1 MDSACSIIL
10 YHLFFVSP
18 SRRKWNYTYDK
29 YLQVTS
35 TGSYRSSKNDQIK
48 QCSIYHVQWRNAN
61 KGQFIWLLNYW
72 ILVNPS
78 FPSPLQE
85 SLLESWNQDPK
96 ANKLLKHMN
105 PRPTPMLMWSVYDSM
120 PIYIAGPTKP
130 RFSHSINLNLEF
142 NWNGQ
147 LRSQY
152 NVVSMRI
159 CPLNVTV
166 PGTIKPQMKRGRGI
180 NWRIYWFFTT
190 KVSLSS
196 VLAIIRF

>member
-1 MDSACSIIL
+1 MDSACPIIL

-72 ILVNPS
+72 ILVNPR

-120 PIYIAGPTKP
+120 VILLDQQNRDSRIQLILIWSLIEMDSY
-130 RFSHSINLNLEF
+130 
-142 NWNGQ
+142 GQ
-147 LRSQY
+147 AVERCVHANMPSQCHRTRD
-152 NVVSMRI
+152 N
-159 CPLNVTV
+159 
-166 PGTIKPQMKRGRGI
+166 K
-180 NWRIYWFFTT
+180 TT
-190 KVSLSS
+190 KWRGGGESTGEFIDFSPQ
-196 VLAIIRF
+196 RFPWALC